1 MIAVESRA
9 GRRVVARLVPGEDVV
24 RAVVELCRRFK
35 VHAGEVRI
43 VGALR
48 SAEVVEYDQ
57 GKRSYRPP
65 RRFEAPMEVLSL
77 QGNVSMD
84 GDAPRPHLML
94 VASRETDAGMQMFGG
109 RLLSGAVYSCEVVLE
124 SWDDLALERKMD
136 RDTGL
141 ALWTEPA
148 ASGAGARAP
157 SGAISAPT
165 PAPSSGATAGGGATW
180 AEAIA
185 ASVQKAADDRPLSP
199 PRTAGRTAPEE
210 DHGFEPD
217 RGDLVEHPHFGRC
230 SVEIYDPADDRMVLR
245 LPAGRLAEIKL
256 HVLTFLEPTT
266 VDGKKVFRVK
276 VDVRR

>member
-1 MIAVESRA
+1 MIAIESRA
-9 GRRVVARLVPGEDVV
+9 GRRIVARLVPGEDVV
-24 RAVVELCRRFK
+24 RAIIELCRRFK

-43 VGALR
+43 IGALK

-57 GKRSYRPP
+57 AKRSYKPP

-77 QGNVSMD
+77 QGNVSID
-84 GDAPRPHLML
+84 GEAPRPHLML

-109 RLLSGAVYSCEVVLE
+109 RLLSGAVFSCEVVVE
-124 SWDDLALERKMD
+124 SWDDLPLERKID

-141 ALWTEPA
+141 TLWVEPS
-148 ASGAGARAP
+148 ASSAPRPAGPGGP
-157 SGAISAPT
+157 SSSSSSPT
-165 PAPSSGATAGGGATW
+165 PAGASATW

-185 ASVQKAADDRPLSP
+185 ASTHKGADDRPLAP
-199 PRTAGRTAPEE
+199 PRPTAGGPAPEE

-217 RGDLVEHPHFGRC
+217 RGDLVEHPQFGRC

-245 LPAGRLAEIKL
+245 LPTGRLAEIKL

-266 VDGKKVFRVK
+266 VDDKKMFRVR
-276 VDVRR
+276 VNVRR